1 MAARSSTCKRPRSW
15 RRRRCPRDERSD
27 RRGLRL
33 HPCDLRRL
41 RGHLEGPVDAAHPA
55 HERRE
60 RHTWDRHRGRDAR
73 RQRDPRPGRRGPRL
87 PRGGTRDGERGGRL
101 RRDRPHARDVQA
113 AARRQAPVTLDTLIP
128 VAYLI
133 AAVTFILGL
142 KGLTSPTTAVMGNR
156 IAATGML
163 IAVIATFFASDVRG
177 AVPVILA
184 GVVVGGAAG
193 FYGARV
199 VKMTAMPQM
208 VALFNGAGGGAA
220 ALVSILEFSR
230 ELDLGAL
237 AFGSTLATLLGL
249 VIGAVSFSGSAIAFG
264 KLQGLITPKAFRYAG
279 QQLVTGALVAAI
291 GVLAFVLLAASL
303 GALAVDA
310 MLIVVATTVLALVF
324 GVALVMPIGGA
335 DMPVV
340 ISLLNAYTGLA
351 VAMAGFTLG
360 NQLLIVAGTLVG
372 ASGTIL
378 TRLMSK
384 AMNRSLGN
392 VLFGAFG
399 AATTAGAVAATAGDD
414 GRSIRSIGPED
425 AAILLSYAQ
434 NVIVVPG
441 YGLAVAQAQ
450 HSVRELADLLES
462 KGINVKYAI
471 HPVAGR
477 MPGHMNVLLAEA
489 NVPYDKLFDMDQI
502 NPEFQRADVALVI
515 GANDVTNPAARSN
528 PGSPIYG
535 MPILD
540 VDKAQNIIVIKRS
553 MKPGFAGI
561 DNDLYLDPKTAMLF
575 GDAKDAVGKVVQELK
590 KAA

>member
-1 MAARSSTCKRPRSW
+1 MTI
-15 RRRRCPRDERSD
+15 E
-27 RRGLRL
+27 
-33 HPCDLRRL
+33 
-41 RGHLEGPVDAAHPA
+41 
-55 HERRE
+55 
-60 RHTWDRHRGRDAR
+60 
-73 RQRDPRPGRRGPRL
+73 
-87 PRGGTRDGERGGRL
+87 
-101 RRDRPHARDVQA
+101 
-113 AARRQAPVTLDTLIP
+113 TLIP

-142 KGLTSPTTAVMGNR
+142 KGLSSPTTAVQGNR

-163 IAVIATFFASDVRG
+163 IAVIATFFAADVKG
-177 AVPVILA
+177 GVPLILA
-184 GVVVGGAAG
+184 GVAVGGIAG
-193 FYGARV
+193 FAGARM

-220 ALVSILEFSR
+220 ALVAILEFAR
-230 ELDLGAL
+230 QRDLGVL
-237 AFGSTLATLLGL
+237 EFGASVATLLAL
-249 VIGAVSFSGSAIAFG
+249 IIGAVSFSGSAIAFG
-264 KLQGLITPKAFRYAG
+264 KLQGLIAPKAFRYAG
-279 QQLVTGALVAAI
+279 QQLVTGGIAVAT
-291 GVLAFVLLAASL
+291 VLLSL
-303 GALAVDA
+303 VVLGGAVAGSFAVEPMLLIAVITLLALA
-310 MLIVVATTVLALVF
+310 F

-351 VAMAGFTLG
+351 VAMAGFTLN

-399 AATTAGAVAATAGDD
+399 AATSAGAATGATAGLE

-462 KGINVKYAI
+462 KGISVKYAI

>member
-1 MAARSSTCKRPRSW
+1 MEA
-15 RRRRCPRDERSD
+15 
-27 RRGLRL
+27 
-33 HPCDLRRL
+33 
-41 RGHLEGPVDAAHPA
+41 
-55 HERRE
+55 
-60 RHTWDRHRGRDAR
+60 
-73 RQRDPRPGRRGPRL
+73 
-87 PRGGTRDGERGGRL
+87 
-101 RRDRPHARDVQA
+101 
-113 AARRQAPVTLDTLIP
+113 LIP
-128 VAYLI
+128 IAYLI

-142 KGLTSPTTAVMGNR
+142 KGLSSPTTAVQGNR
-156 IAATGML
+156 IAAAGML
-163 IAVIATFFASDVRG
+163 LAVIATFFAHEVQG
-177 AVPVILA
+177 GVPLILA
-184 GVVVGGAAG
+184 GIAVGGIAG
-193 FYGARV
+193 FAGARM

-220 ALVSILEFSR
+220 ALVAILEFAR
-230 ELDLGAL
+230 HLGAGSL
-237 AFGSTLATLLGL
+237 EFGATLATLLAL
-249 VIGAVSFSGSAIAFG
+249 IIGAVSFSGSAIAFG
-264 KLQGLITPKAFRYAG
+264 KLQGIITPKAFRYSG
-279 QQLVTGALVAAI
+279 QQLVTGGIAAAT
-291 GVLAFVLLAASL
+291 VLLSLVLLASSL
-303 GALAVDA
+303 GAAVVPA
-310 MLIVVATTVLALVF
+310 MLVIAAITLLALAF

-351 VAMAGFTLG
+351 VAAAGFTLN
-360 NQLLIVAGTLVG
+360 NQLLVVAGTLVG

-378 TRLMSK
+378 TRLMSR

-392 VLFGAFG
+392 ILFGAFG
-399 AATTAGAVAATAGDD
+399 AATMAGEAGAAAGDD
-414 GRSIRSIGPED
+414 ARTIRSIGPED

-462 KGINVKYAI
+462 RGISVKYAI

-502 NPEFQRADVALVI
+502 NPEFQRTDVALVI

-528 PGSPIYG
+528 PRSPIYG

-540 VDKAQNIIVIKRS
+540 VDKALNIIVIKRS

-561 DNDLYLDPKTAMLF
+561 DNELYLDPKTAMLF

-590 KAA
+590 RAA

>member
-1 MAARSSTCKRPRSW
+1 MTVA
-15 RRRRCPRDERSD
+15 
-27 RRGLRL
+27 
-33 HPCDLRRL
+33 
-41 RGHLEGPVDAAHPA
+41 
-55 HERRE
+55 
-60 RHTWDRHRGRDAR
+60 
-73 RQRDPRPGRRGPRL
+73 
-87 PRGGTRDGERGGRL
+87 
-101 RRDRPHARDVQA
+101 
-113 AARRQAPVTLDTLIP
+113 TLIP

-142 KGLTSPTTAVMGNR
+142 KGLSSPTTAVLGNR

-163 IAVIATFFASDVRG
+163 VAVIATFFAADVQG
-177 AVPVILA
+177 GIPVILA
-184 GVVVGGAAG
+184 GIAVGGIAG
-193 FYGARV
+193 FVGARV

-220 ALVSILEFSR
+220 ALVAILEFSR
-230 ELDLGAL
+230 QIDAGAL
-237 AFGSTLATLLGL
+237 EFGATLATLLAL
-249 VIGAVSFSGSAIAFG
+249 IIGGVSFSGSAVAFG
-264 KLQGLITPKAFRYAG
+264 KLQGIITPKAFRYSG
-279 QQLVTGALVAAI
+279 QQLVTGGIAAATAL
-291 GVLAFVLLAASL
+291 LSLVLLAGAVAGSVPVEPML
-303 GALAVDA
+303 LIAVITLLALA
-310 MLIVVATTVLALVF
+310 F

-351 VAMAGFTLG
+351 VAMAGFTLN

-399 AATTAGAVAATAGDD
+399 AAPAGGGAAATAGDD
-414 GRSIRSIGPED
+414 GRSIRSISAED
-425 AAILLSYAQ
+425 AAILLGYAQ

-450 HSVRELADLLES
+450 HNVRELADLLES
-462 KGINVKYAI
+462 KGITVRYAI

-489 NVPYDKLFDMDQI
+489 NIPYDKLFDMEQI
-502 NPEFQRADVALVI
+502 NPEFPRADVALVI

-575 GDAKDAVGKVVQELK
+575 GDAKEAVGKVVQELK
-590 KAA
+590 RAA